1 MRAPVP
7 KLIHRPSRSA
17 PAALL
22 ALLLLALGSLGIW
35 LLGYR
40 LITGVWPQRA
50 VTTLQ
55 AISSASFDSTWV
67 LIIAGVAAVC
77 GLAMLIA
84 ALLPG
89 KFDRVAI
96 LQDDLPGQ
104 TAVSRRDL
112 ATLVKNQLEQI
123 GNIHSATVRVH
134 HSRIDVTAFTDLD
147 DLSALNEV
155 VSQKTDEALRT
166 FQPSGITRSRV
177 RIRQTN

>member
-1 MRAPVP
+1 MRTPVP

-22 ALLLLALGSLGIW
+22 ALLLLALGALGIW

-40 LITGVWPQRA
+40 LITGVWPQRS

-67 LIIAGVAAVC
+67 LIIAGVAAAC
-77 GLAMLIA
+77 GLAMLISA
-84 ALLPG
+84 FLPG

-104 TAVSRRDL
+104 TAVSHRDL

-123 GNIHSATVRVH
+123 GDIRSATVTVH
-134 HSRIDVTAFTDLD
+134 RSRIDVIAFTDLD
-147 DLSALNEV
+147 DLSTLNEV

-177 RIRQTN
+177 RIKQTN

>member
-96 LQDDLPGQ
+96 L
-104 TAVSRRDL
+104 
-112 ATLVKNQLEQI
+112 
-123 GNIHSATVRVH
+123 
-134 HSRIDVTAFTDLD
+134 
-147 DLSALNEV
+147 
-155 VSQKTDEALRT
+155 
-166 FQPSGITRSRV
+166 
-177 RIRQTN
+177 

>member
-1 MRAPVP
+1 MRTPVP

-40 LITGVWPQRA
+40 LITGVWPQRS

-67 LIIAGVAAVC
+67 LIIAGVAAAC
-77 GLAMLIA
+77 GLAMLISA
-84 ALLPG
+84 FLPG

-96 LQDDLPGQ
+96 LQDRLQ
-104 TAVSRRDL
+104 
-112 ATLVKNQLEQI
+112 
-123 GNIHSATVRVH
+123 
-134 HSRIDVTAFTDLD
+134 
-147 DLSALNEV
+147 
-155 VSQKTDEALRT
+155 
-166 FQPSGITRSRV
+166 
-177 RIRQTN
+177 

>member
-35 LLGYR
+35 LLGHR
-40 LITGVWPQRA
+40 LITGMWPQR
-50 VTTLQ
+50 TLRTLQ
-55 AISSASFDSTWV
+55 AISGASFGSTWV
-67 LIIAGVAAVC
+67 LIIAGVAAAC
-77 GLAMLIA
+77 GLAMLIS

-89 KFDRVAI
+89 KIDRVAI
-96 LQDDLPGQ
+96 LGDDFPGQ
-104 TAVSRRDL
+104 TAVSHRDL

-123 GNIHSATVRVH
+123 GDIRSVTVTLHR
-134 HSRIDVTAFTDLD
+134 SRIDVIAFTDLD
-147 DLSALNEV
+147 DLAALHEV

-177 RIRQTN
+177 RIKQTN

>member
-1 MRAPVP
+1 MRTPVP

-77 GLAMLIA
+77 GLAMLISA
-84 ALLPG
+84 FLPG
-89 KFDRVAI
+89 
-96 LQDDLPGQ
+96 
-104 TAVSRRDL
+104 
-112 ATLVKNQLEQI
+112 
-123 GNIHSATVRVH
+123 
-134 HSRIDVTAFTDLD
+134 
-147 DLSALNEV
+147 
-155 VSQKTDEALRT
+155 
-166 FQPSGITRSRV
+166 
-177 RIRQTN
+177 

>member
-1 MRAPVP
+1 MRTPVP

-35 LLGYR
+35 LLGYH

-50 VTTLQ
+50 VTALE
-55 AISSASFDSTWV
+55 AISSASFGSTWV
-67 LIIAGVAAVC
+67 LIIAGVAAAC
-77 GLAMLIA
+77 GLAMLISA
-84 ALLPG
+84 FLPG

-123 GNIHSATVRVH
+123 GDIHSATVRVH
-134 HSRIDVTAFTDLD
+134 HSRVDVTAFTDLD